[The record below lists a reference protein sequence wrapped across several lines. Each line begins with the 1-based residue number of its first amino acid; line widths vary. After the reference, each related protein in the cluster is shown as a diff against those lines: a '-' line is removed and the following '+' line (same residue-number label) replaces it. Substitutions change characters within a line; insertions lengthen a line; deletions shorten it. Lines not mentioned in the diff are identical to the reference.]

1 MGKPAGRVLRTVGGL
16 YRTHAGVH
24 SPWAPRP
31 GPPRGRVRP
40 RLSRPAVK
48 ASINIQ
54 RASVGGGGGGHYT
67 RSQRL
72 RGREIVFTRNQVK
85 TIAGGS
91 TGARWG
97 GSVCGGQAP
106 KMFHRL
112 AHRSGGGRWRWLW
125 SWWLFC
131 RWCRAARPPH
141 VECHPPPPKGGKSL
155 RPAVT
160 RGQSGGGAEGAA
172 PPYAAGGGVGGEV
185 RGGVGIPPA
194 LSESAPLSLPASST
208 PAPCAGAG

>member
-16 YRTHAGVH
+16 HRRDAGVH

-31 GPPRGRVRP
+31 GPSRGHVRP

-54 RASVGGGGGGHYT
+54 RASVVGGGGGHYAQ
-67 RSQRL
+67 SQHL

-97 GSVCGGQAP
+97 GGVCGGQAP

-112 AHRSGGGRWRWLW
+112 ARRGGGGRWRWL
-125 SWWLFC
+125 
-131 RWCRAARPPH
+131 
-141 VECHPPPPKGGKSL
+141 
-155 RPAVT
+155 
-160 RGQSGGGAEGAA
+160 
-172 PPYAAGGGVGGEV
+172 
-185 RGGVGIPPA
+185 
-194 LSESAPLSLPASST
+194 
-208 PAPCAGAG
+208 